1 MRPAISCFSNVR
13 DVNICMQ
20 QQCIRKLTTRGAVK
34 FENYER
40 LKTVI
45 DNITSVQ
52 HGNIYA
58 EAPGCGLLLRMIAI
72 IW

>member
-1 MRPAISCFSNVR
+1 
-13 DVNICMQ
+13 MQ